1 MSSLKSLKATNLM
14 VTKRNYVVLV
24 CWNGRNEIHR
34 FDIRLNNK
42 LKDTNAIFAK
52 LFNRLKIKKYNSTFA
67 NRPTNSQPKEV
78 SANVICCLD
87 FLHHLI
93 CCVVVISH
101 LSPYFGCDFLDSTL
115 LVALHHTCSMHSYF
129 SPG

>member
-67 NRPTNSQPKEV
+67 NRPTNSQPE
-78 SANVICCLD
+78 
-87 FLHHLI
+87 
-93 CCVVVISH
+93 
-101 LSPYFGCDFLDSTL
+101 
-115 LVALHHTCSMHSYF
+115 
-129 SPG
+129 